1 MPRAAS
7 CGLLAVLLRG
17 ALDGQPFEAP
27 RWFGGQEERDAGW
40 TNVVLRT
47 DPVNEPW
54 NVWVIDDAGRQVSP
68 TVNVVTDTKSCQP
81 TGTGHQ
87 VATIVFVKG

>member
-1 MPRAAS
+1 MNNVRVFVAS
-7 CGLLAVLLRG
+7 AGSWTTTSV
-17 ALDGQPFEAP
+17 PT
-27 RWFGGQEERDAGW
+27 GQEERDAGW

-47 DPVNEPW
+47 DPVDEPW